1 MIFLAPGALGSSPAG
16 LGSCRRLAP
25 WLLAPLV
32 AACGLAPAGA
42 DGQPRASRAAGA
54 SRLGATAVTVCGDT
68 NRDGT
73 ITASDREGRGRWRWR
88 TGGAFCLANVD
99 DDDRDGRADAADEAV
114 NGADDARDLA
124 PVRVVLPASARGAR
138 LRLTVRTSSP
148 EAPPVRLF
156 EQAPGGWRVAP
167 SLRPVEALELSLGLE
182 AAGFANGT
190 WDGLVEV
197 LAEVLDPEGRVRER
211 DLARWRVAP
220 FLLLPNTARTR
231 TVYVSTGHP
240 RYENLAFRAGL
251 GEACAQAGAQLVTH
265 TTRSWKE
272 MWMQDTME
280 LGYTQL
286 PGQPPMHVVLGG
298 LRGAD
303 SFGPRLLGPGTG
315 FVQVGANR
323 GIADGVDDWADWM
336 GNLEVS
342 PPVPGYPLGRVF
354 YGRNTDTGVGL
365 HPEVVA
371 FLEAQQVQAPF
382 WLDTGFLTIKHV
394 DEIASFLP
402 GPDGRPR
409 LLLADTRRAIA
420 LIPREAGPSNSRNQA
435 RLDRVLAGGT
445 YPDGSRSRGLRAE
458 LGLADDQIV
467 RLPVSY
473 EGGHNVWSN
482 PVNSVW
488 LNGTV
493 VTGHHRV
500 PGAVAADIASQLRAA
515 GARSVSFIDDAPYQ
529 DNSGNVHCATNTRR
543 APLVGDFARWLPRL
557 TAID

>member
-1 MIFLAPGALGSSPAG
+1 LT
-16 LGSCRRLAP
+16 
-25 WLLAPLV
+25 LV
-32 AACGLAPAGA
+32 LAACGLTPEGSGARQRAGRA
-42 DGQPRASRAAGA
+42 DAASAQA
-54 SRLGATAVTVCGDT
+54 SSALTVCGDT
-68 NRDGT
+68 NRDGAV
-73 ITASDREGRGRWRWR
+73 TATDLEGRAAWSWR

-99 DDDRDGRADAADEAV
+99 DDNGDGGIDAADESLD
-114 NGADDARDLA
+114 GPGDAQDLA
-124 PVRVVLPASARGAR
+124 PVRVQLPGSARGLQVRISAR
-138 LRLTVRTSSP
+138 ASSP
-148 EAPPVRLF
+148 DAPVVRLY
-156 EQAPGGWRVAP
+156 EQRPDGWRLAQA
-167 SLRPVEALELSLGLE
+167 LRPAEEQTLSLGLE
-182 AAGFANGT
+182 VGGFASGR

-197 LAEVLDPEGRVRER
+197 RAELVTPEGRVRQR
-211 DLARWRVAP
+211 DTARWRVAP
-220 FLLLPNTARTR
+220 FLLLPNAARTQ
-231 TVYVSTGHP
+231 TVFVSTGHP
-240 RYENLAFRAGL
+240 RYENLGFREGL
-251 GEACAQAGAQLVTH
+251 GEACAQAGARLVTH

-286 PGQPPMHVVLGG
+286 PGRPPMHVVLGG

-315 FVQVGANR
+315 FLQVGTNR

-342 PPVPGYPLGRVF
+342 PPVPGHPLGRVF

-365 HPEVVA
+365 HPDVVA

-394 DEIASFLP
+394 DEIASFVP

-420 LIPREAGPSNSRNQA
+420 LVPGEAGSSNVRNQA

-445 YPDGSRSRGLRAE
+445 YPDGSRTRGLRAE

-482 PVNSVW
+482 PVNSIW

-493 VTGHHRV
+493 VTGRHRV
-500 PGAVAADIASQLRAA
+500 PEAVAADIETQLQGA
-515 GARSVSFIDDAPYQ
+515 GARSVRFVDDAAYQ
-529 DNSGNVHCATNTRR
+529 DNMGNVHCATNTRR
-543 APLVGDFARWLPRL
+543 TPLVDDFARLLPRL
-557 TAID
+557 TGVE